1 MNTSDTPAG
10 AAYFDGARTQEAFS
24 QLKKYVA
31 LFGMVC
37 AIVLATV
44 AVVALTGHST
54 TGFMWIR
61 GAILLA
67 LAPVLYRS
75 AVRASQGVRRDYER
89 LSTLSVILPIA
100 IIGIDLIPG
109 LCPTWYAA
117 MQGVSALGLIGAAVI
132 TRGSVLRAA
141 FPKNS

>member
-1 MNTSDTPAG
+1 MNTSETPAG
-10 AAYFDGARTQEAFS
+10 AAYFDGSRTQEAFTL
-24 QLKKYVA
+24 LKKYVG
-31 LFGMVC
+31 LFGMVS

-44 AVVALTGHST
+44 AVVALSGHST
-54 TGFMWIR
+54 TSFMWIR

-75 AVRASQGVRRDYER
+75 AVRASKGARRDYER

-100 IIGIDLIPG
+100 VLGIDLIPG

-117 MQGVSALGLIGAAVI
+117 MQGVSALALIGAAVI